1 MFLIYLI
8 YIFFQITNNNI
19 DSYGQSLLILI
30 YSWCHLIL
38 FIFLYILKDKQFEKI
53 CYIIFTHAIIMFRK
67 FTQLEITGIN
77 MMVKY
82 PNVFRNSIY
91 LKVNILTEN
100 TITFFFIYRLYHKT
114 EVALHNNLV
123 SKSILSH

>member
-1 MFLIYLI
+1 
-8 YIFFQITNNNI
+8 
-19 DSYGQSLLILI
+19 
-30 YSWCHLIL
+30 
-38 FIFLYILKDKQFEKI
+38 
-53 CYIIFTHAIIMFRK
+53 MFRK